1 MAAPSARCLWRALA
15 PRCGWVLPGLEQRL
29 AVPAVVSPASA
40 RPYAAAAKAAK
51 KDAKRSRQEK
61 EKEKPPPRRR
71 PLMSK
76 PVDDVY
82 LTWLYKRPC
91 YPLEQAVGM
100 LKRFQQLDFTHPKQ
114 FVYINVFLDMALQK
128 KKKVD
133 PFSSNVTLPHRF
145 SDEVNKVL
153 VFTENEQEAEVAR
166 EHGAAI
172 VGGVELIKWV
182 HLFLQELHK
191 YPASNRVGAWILED
205 EIQADFYV
213 AVPAIMPKL
222 IPLRNKLKRKYP
234 TTRRNSLGSDIPKM
248 LQFFREC
255 HEYAVEDESIIKTRI
270 ARLDMPTEHIIANLK
285 TIIHDICTF
294 KPSNFDPIVRRLVIR
309 SSTSEGLQLDLDGIL
324 PQVEKA
330 EAKEEENAA
339 DEDQQK
345 PVQESVST

>member
-1 MAAPSARCLWRALA
+1 ALA

-29 AVPAVVSPASA
+29 AVPAVLSAATA
-40 RPYAAAAKAAK
+40 RPYAAAAKTAK
-51 KDAKRSRQEK
+51 KDGKRTRQGKDK
-61 EKEKPPPRRR
+61 EQPRPRRR

-82 LTWLYKRPC
+82 LTWLYKRPS
-91 YPLEQAVGM
+91 YELEQAVTM
-100 LKRFQQLDFTHPKQ
+100 LKKFQELDFTHPKQ

-133 PFSSNVTLPHRF
+133 PFSSGVTLPHRF
-145 SDEVNKVL
+145 TDEVNKVL
-153 VFTENEQEAEVAR
+153 VFTENEQEAELAQ

-172 VGGVELIKWV
+172 VGGVELIK
-182 HLFLQELHK
+182 
-191 YPASNRVGAWILED
+191 WILED

-213 AVPAIMPKL
+213 AVPAIIPKL

-234 TTRRNSLGSDIPKM
+234 STRRNSLGSDIPKM

-255 HEYAVEDESIIKTRI
+255 HEYSVEDENIIKTRI

-294 KPSNFDPIVRRLVIR
+294 KPSNYDPIVRRLVIR
-309 SSTSEGLQLDLDGIL
+309 SSTSEGLLLNLDGIL
-324 PQVEKA
+324 PRVEKA
-330 EAKEEENAA
+330 EEEEEKNAV
-339 DEDQQK
+339 DEGREK
-345 PVQESVST
+345 PAQESVST

>member
-1 MAAPSARCLWRALA
+1 ALA

-29 AVPAVVSPASA
+29 AVPAVVSPAITRA
-40 RPYAAAAKAAK
+40 YAAAAKTAK
-51 KDAKRSRQEK
+51 KDAKRTRQEK
-61 EKEKPPPRRR
+61 VKEKPPPRRR

-82 LTWLYKRPC
+82 LTWLYKRPSFQ
-91 YPLEQAVGM
+91 LEQAVGM
-100 LKRFQQLDFTHPKQ
+100 LKKFQELDFTHPKQ
-114 FVYINVFLDMALQK
+114 FVYITVTLDMALQK

-133 PFSSNVTLPHRF
+133 PFSSSVALPYRF
-145 SDEVNKVL
+145 TDEVNKVL

-172 VGGVELIKWV
+172 VGGVELMK
-182 HLFLQELHK
+182 
-191 YPASNRVGAWILED
+191 WILED

-213 AVPAIMPKL
+213 AVPAIIPKL

-234 TTRRNSLGSDIPKM
+234 STRRNSLGSDIPKM

-255 HEYAVEDESIIKTRI
+255 HEYAVENENIIKTRI

-285 TIIHDICTF
+285 TVIHDICTF
-294 KPSNFDPIVRRLVIR
+294 KPSNFDPIVQRLVIR
-309 SSTSEGLQLDLDGIL
+309 SSTSEGLLLDLDGIL

-330 EAKEEENAA
+330 EEKEEENAT

>member
-1 MAAPSARCLWRALA
+1 ALA
-15 PRCGWVLPGLEQRL
+15 PRCGWLVPGLEQRL
-29 AVPAVVSPASA
+29 AVPAVLSPAAA
-40 RPYAAAAKAAK
+40 RPYAAVAKTAK
-51 KDAKRSRQEK
+51 KDARRGRQEK
-61 EKEKPPPRRR
+61 GKEKPPPRRR

-82 LTWLYKRPC
+82 LTWLYRRPC
-91 YPLEQAVGM
+91 YELPQAVGM
-100 LKRFQQLDFTHPKQ
+100 LKRFQELDFTHPKQ

-128 KKKVD
+128 KKKVE
-133 PFSSNVTLPHRF
+133 PFSSSVTLPHRF
-145 SDEVNKVL
+145 TDEVNKVL
-153 VFTENEQEAEVAR
+153 VFTENQQEAEVAR

-172 VGGVELIKWV
+172 VGGVELIKW
-182 HLFLQELHK
+182 
-191 YPASNRVGAWILED
+191 ILED

-213 AVPAIMPKL
+213 AVPAIIPKL

-234 TTRRNSLGSDIPKM
+234 STRRNSLGSDIPKM

-255 HEYAVEDESIIKTRI
+255 HEYTVEDESIIKTRI

-294 KPSNFDPIVRRLVIR
+294 KPSHLDPIVRRLVIR
-309 SSTSEGLQLDLDGIL
+309 SSTSEGLLLNLDGIL

-330 EAKEEENAA
+330 EEKEEEDAI

-345 PVQESVST
+345 PAQESVST

>member
-1 MAAPSARCLWRALA
+1 ALA

-29 AVPAVVSPASA
+29 AVPAVVSPATA
-40 RPYAAAAKAAK
+40 RPYAAAAKTDK
-51 KDAKRSRQEK
+51 KDAKRTRQEK
-61 EKEKPPPRRR
+61 VKAKPPPRRR
-71 PLMSK
+71 LLMSK

-82 LTWLYKRPC
+82 LTWLYRRPS
-91 YPLEQAVGM
+91 YELEQAVGM
-100 LKRFQQLDFTHPKQ
+100 LKKFQELDFTYPKQ
-114 FVYINVFLDMALQK
+114 FVYINVSLDMVLQK

-133 PFSSNVTLPHRF
+133 PFSSSVTLPHRF
-145 SDEVNKVL
+145 TDEVNKVL
-153 VFTENEQEAEVAR
+153 VFTENEQEAAIAR

-172 VGGVELIKWV
+172 VGGVELIK
-182 HLFLQELHK
+182 
-191 YPASNRVGAWILED
+191 WILED

-234 TTRRNSLGSDIPKM
+234 STRRNSLGSDIPKM

-255 HEYAVEDESIIKTRI
+255 HEYAVEDENIIKTRI

-294 KPSNFDPIVRRLVIR
+294 KPSNYDPIVRRLVIR
-309 SSTSEGLQLDLDGIL
+309 SATSEGLLLNLDGIL
-324 PQVEKA
+324 PQVEKV
-330 EAKEEENAA
+330 EEKEEEEDAA
-339 DEDQQK
+339 EEDQQK